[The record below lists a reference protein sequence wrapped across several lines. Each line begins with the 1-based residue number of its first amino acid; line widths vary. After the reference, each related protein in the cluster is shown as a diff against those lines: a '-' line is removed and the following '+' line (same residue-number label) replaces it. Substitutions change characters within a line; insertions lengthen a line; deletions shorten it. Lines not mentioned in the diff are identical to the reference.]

1 MYSRL
6 VLAVEGFY
14 SVHVERVVYVRVP
27 LDGRRLHQ
35 FCTVAHLHDEF
46 LVLHVAM
53 GETGELAALPG
64 VVANIDTVVERTEE
78 EETVHDHAELVDVP
92 ELNRVHSLHHF
103 D

>member
-1 MYSRL
+1 MER
-6 VLAVEGFY
+6 FY
-14 SVHVERVVYVRVP
+14 SVHVERIVYVRVP
-27 LDGRRLHQ
+27 LDGRSLHQ
-35 FCTVAHLHDEF
+35 FGTVSHLHDEF

-53 GETGELAALPG
+53 GETRELAALPG
-64 VVANIDTVVERTEE
+64 VVANIDTVVERAEE

>member
-1 MYSRL
+1 MCSQF

-14 SVHVERVVYVRVP
+14 SVHVKRVVYVRIP

-35 FCTVAHLHDEF
+35 FGTVAHLHDEF

-53 GETGELAALPG
+53 GETGELATLPG
-64 VVANIDTVVERTEE
+64 VVANIDTVVKRAEE
-78 EETVHDHAELVDVP
+78 EETVHNNAELVDIP